1 MTRQPPPDKVER
13 WLAALDERLRDALA
27 DEKVITGHIIQV
39 IAESMVDVAGGKC
52 TLRER
57 GDMLRALRDGM
68 SHLVGM
74 EYAWRLVRRNCL
86 RLLANWDCVAEG
98 VAPEPWR
105 GQPAITEAV
114 VVGLRVMP
122 RERLLL
128 KVNLKTGVCAG
139 ITGMTVMPRR
149 VADYFVE
156 HLAGVSSMECA
167 TEDISGMRL
176 TATVSESQDGSGLLE
191 LRNLDATARQKKLN
205 RELEKSRDER
215 KGCSSQAPCNQC
227 SRTVDQC
234 PLAVFLPE
242 PGGVK

>member
-1 MTRQPPPDKVER
+1 MYSDWTCGDAFDSASMKPVTSSSSPVGSSMTR
-13 WLAALDERLRDALA
+13 
-27 DEKVITGHIIQV
+27 I
-39 IAESMVDVAGGKC
+39 SN
-52 TLRER
+52 TLT
-57 GDMLRALRDGM
+57 
-68 SHLVGM
+68 
-74 EYAWRLVRRNCL
+74 
-86 RLLANWDCVAEG
+86 
-98 VAPEPWR
+98 
-105 GQPAITEAV
+105 QPAITEAV

-205 RELEKSRDER
+205 RELERSRDER

>member
-1 MTRQPPPDKVER
+1 
-13 WLAALDERLRDALA
+13 
-27 DEKVITGHIIQV
+27 
-39 IAESMVDVAGGKC
+39 
-52 TLRER
+52 
-57 GDMLRALRDGM
+57 
-68 SHLVGM
+68 
-74 EYAWRLVRRNCL
+74 
-86 RLLANWDCVAEG
+86 
-98 VAPEPWR
+98 
-105 GQPAITEAV
+105 
-114 VVGLRVMP
+114 
-122 RERLLL
+122 
-128 KVNLKTGVCAG
+128 
-139 ITGMTVMPRR
+139 MPRR

-215 KGCSSQAPCNQC
+215 KGCSSQVPCNQC